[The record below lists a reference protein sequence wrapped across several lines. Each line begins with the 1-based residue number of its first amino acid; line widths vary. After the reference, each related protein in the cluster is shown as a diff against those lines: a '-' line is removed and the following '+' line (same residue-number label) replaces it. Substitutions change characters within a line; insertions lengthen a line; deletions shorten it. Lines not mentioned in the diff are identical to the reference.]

1 MASVCSV
8 CRVPPVCL
16 QAALYDV
23 LAMMEQG
30 KAYNA
35 DTKIA
40 LEVAILAVRLSGLW
54 GEGGSALQ
62 QGF

>member
-1 MASVCSV
+1 
-8 CRVPPVCL
+8 VPL

-23 LAMMEQG
+23 LALMDQG

-40 LEVAILAVRLSGLW
+40 LEVATLTVG
-54 GEGGSALQ
+54 
-62 QGF
+62 

>member
-1 MASVCSV
+1 MHHTHYT
-8 CRVPPVCL
+8 

-40 LEVAILAVRLSGLW
+40 LEVATLAVSLSPKRGMRLQ
-54 GEGGSALQ
+54 GGTNPSV
-62 QGF
+62 